1 MITEG
6 DSETGGRVRVQETR
20 GGSAGH
26 KEGHGRESQSGE
38 LKMLKIRT
46 IVVNGKGRQL
56 DIDRIKIISI
66 QMMMTSMYQDAEAR
80 QRDGIQTYVKIAETV
95 AI

>member
-38 LKMLKIRT
+38 LKMLNIMKM
-46 IVVNGKGRQL
+46 VVLVVDGR
-56 DIDRIKIISI
+56 DRQGVRLI
-66 QMMMTSMYQDAEAR
+66 T
-80 QRDGIQTYVKIAETV
+80 
-95 AI
+95 

>member
-1 MITEG
+1 MTTEG

-56 DIDRIKIISI
+56 DIDHFNTDDDDKYVPGRR
-66 QMMMTSMYQDAEAR
+66 R
-80 QRDGIQTYVKIAETV
+80 QTEGWHPDVR
-95 AI
+95 

>member
-6 DSETGGRVRVQETR
+6 DSKTGGRVRVQETR
-20 GGSAGH
+20 AGSVGH

-46 IVVNGKGRQL
+46 MVVLVIAG
-56 DIDRIKIISI
+56 I
-66 QMMMTSMYQDAEAR
+66 AR
-80 QRDGIQTYVKIAETV
+80 GLG
-95 AI
+95 

>member
-1 MITEG
+1 M
-6 DSETGGRVRVQETR
+6 
-20 GGSAGH
+20 
-26 KEGHGRESQSGE
+26 
-38 LKMLKIRT
+38 KMLKIRT

>member
-46 IVVNGKGRQL
+46 IVVNGKGRH
-56 DIDRIKIISI
+56 
-66 QMMMTSMYQDAEAR
+66 
-80 QRDGIQTYVKIAETV
+80 
-95 AI
+95 